1 MRRDSIRFI
10 GAAFLGGVLAVL
22 CSCGRNDIPM
32 RETKMT
38 PVIAPTDTRLSR
50 GIGPALAIHPG
61 KAGIYPLPV
70 SRDAFAAR
78 GALARTAE
86 RSLDIQYYIWQGDI
100 TGYFL
105 FEAVWQAA
113 ERGVHV
119 RLLLDDNNTA
129 GLDTTLAALDAH
141 ANIEVRL
148 YNPLFH
154 RRARWLNY
162 ITDFRRVN
170 RRMHNKS
177 FTVDNTV
184 TVVGGRNIGDDYFAA
199 GHGMAFDDLDVVAV
213 GPVVDQV
220 ARSFDLYWN
229 SASAFPAAQVL
240 GDVPADALA
249 QLKEKFAAIHADAES
264 AEYLESLRQTP
275 IVTGLCN
282 GDLAMQWEDARLV
295 YDSPAKTLDPETDK
309 AALLLTQL
317 LRTVGDPA
325 TGFDLVSPY
334 FVPMAQGTEDLAAL
348 AARGVKVRILTN
360 ALESTDVGAVHA
372 GYSKRRKD
380 LLRAGVQLYELKRA
394 GGPNGES
401 SRHSGGNSSAS
412 LHAKTFQVDGKRI
425 FVGSFNF
432 DPRSAVL
439 NTEMG
444 VVIESPELAR
454 ELQGVFDVK
463 VALLAY
469 EVRLQKDGSIQWIER
484 TSQGQKVYDTEPG
497 VGWMR
502 RFGVGVLS
510 FLPIDWM
517 L

>member
-1 MRRDSIRFI
+1 M
-10 GAAFLGGVLAVL
+10 A
-22 CSCGRNDIPM
+22 
-32 RETKMT
+32 
-38 PVIAPTDTRLSR
+38 PVFATTETRLSL
-50 GIGPALAIHPG
+50 GITPALGMHPG
-61 KAGIYPLPV
+61 KAGVYPLPV
-70 SRDAFAAR
+70 ARDAFAVR

-100 TGYFL
+100 TGYLL

-129 GLDTTLAALDAH
+129 GLDTTIAALDAH

-154 RRARWLNY
+154 RRMRWVNY

-220 ARSFDLYWN
+220 ARAFDLYWN

-240 GDVPADALA
+240 GDVAPDALA
-249 QLKEKFAAIHADAES
+249 QLKEKFADTHADAES
-264 AEYLESLRQTP
+264 TEYLESLRQTP
-275 IVTGLCN
+275 VVAGLCD
-282 GDLAMQWEDARLV
+282 GDLAMQWVDARLV
-295 YDSPAKTLDPETDK
+295 YDNPAKTLDSETDK
-309 AALLLTQL
+309 DALLLTQL
-317 LRTVGDPA
+317 LRTVGDPVA
-325 TGFDLVSPY
+325 GFDLVSPY
-334 FVPMAQGTEDLAAL
+334 FVPMAHGTEGLAAL

-372 GYSKRRKD
+372 GYSKHRKE
-380 LLRAGVQLYELKRA
+380 LLRAGIQLYELKRA
-394 GGPNGES
+394 KAPDGEAS
-401 SRHSGGNSSAS
+401 TQRSGNSSAS
-412 LHAKTFQVDGKRI
+412 LHAKTFQIDGKRI

-444 VVIESPELAR
+444 MVIDSPELAKGL
-454 ELQGVFDVK
+454 ETVFESRL
-463 VALLAY
+463 APLAY
-469 EVRLQKDGSIQWIER
+469 EVRLQDGSIQWIEH
-484 TSQGQKVYDTEPG
+484 TSQGQKVHDTEPG

-510 FLPIDWM
+510 LLPIDWM